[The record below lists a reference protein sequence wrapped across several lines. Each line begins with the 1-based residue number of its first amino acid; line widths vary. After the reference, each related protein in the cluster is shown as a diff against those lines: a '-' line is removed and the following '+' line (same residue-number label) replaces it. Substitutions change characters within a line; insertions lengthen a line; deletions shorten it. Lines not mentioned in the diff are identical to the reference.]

1 MESSVR
7 GMPKNPFAAEYED
20 LRDMLIEARRKS
32 ALTQA
37 ELAKAIGRPQSFVSK
52 YEAGERRV
60 DVVEFVRISSV
71 LKVDPAK
78 LIRTLRERM
87 SRHH

>member
-1 MESSVR
+1 
-7 GMPKNPFAAEYED
+7 MPKNPFAAEYEA

-32 ALTQA
+32 GLTQA

-60 DVVEFVRISSV
+60 DVIEFVRIATV
-71 LKVDPAK
+71 LKVDPAR
-78 LIRTLRERM
+78 LIRTLREQI
-87 SRHH
+87 SRHQ

>member
-1 MESSVR
+1 
-7 GMPKNPFAAEYED
+7 MPKNPFAAEYEA

-32 ALTQA
+32 GLTQA

-60 DVVEFVRISSV
+60 DVIEFVRIATV
-71 LKVDPAK
+71 LKVDPGR
-78 LIRTLRERM
+78 LIRTLRKQI
-87 SRHH
+87 SRHQ